1 MSSSFLLRMYDLPFL
16 TLSCTLLIV
25 PLSSEPPSTPLT
37 YMCSGRSRGTLTDG
51 SCGCSPLRPTH
62 VRQSTRSSTR
72 STTPSVRSRHRTANG
87 ATSEFRASSST
98 VKKKFFFRL
107 SEGIMKPTLPHVQVS
122 ITPEPAFKQP
132 FGAASEAGLRLRSRP
147 FTLPS
152 SSQGLSTLPQSGN
165 PDLCLSLKWTHR
177 FISTISMCPP
187 VPLLPPGPLSRNL
200 LSCIPSKIMQPSP
213 PQLAR

>member
-1 MSSSFLLRMYDLPFL
+1 
-16 TLSCTLLIV
+16 
-25 PLSSEPPSTPLT
+25 
-37 YMCSGRSRGTLTDG
+37 MCSGRSRGTLTDG

-98 VKKKFFFRL
+98 
-107 SEGIMKPTLPHVQVS
+107 VS